1 MIHAEKRSDAVRCPW
16 YLFYEEAAFG
26 EHIISPRYFTREV
39 RVAQYGILI
48 LCITELRRI
57 MYKSRGF
64 RFH

>member
-1 MIHAEKRSDAVRCPW
+1 VRCPW

-26 EHIISPRYFTREV
+26 EHIISPRYFTREI
-39 RVAQYGILI
+39 RVAQYGIPI
-48 LCITELRRI
+48 FCITELRRI